1 MALPN
6 GPYDPIKEELEILN
20 YWLEKNFYK
29 PEFDPKQ
36 GRVVDTGEMKKDGRE
51 SFAIINP
58 PPNAY
63 ARPHIGNVSGYAY
76 QDVFGR
82 FNRMNGKKVL
92 MLPGKDHAGQ
102 EGEATFIK
110 NILKPE
116 GKKKSDYSRDEFYKL
131 CYEFFQK
138 NMEVALGDEKRV
150 GLSSDFDRNIFTL
163 DPKITHTVLDTFISM
178 YNDGMIYKGVRIINW
193 SPGMGSAISDND
205 TAREERE
212 AEMVYINYPLDNEP
226 DNIALEIK
234 NKFENQTIEWSFERS
249 KTKDGTKNLPF
260 HFGSYIG
267 YSINGENIKVI
278 GLGYEE
284 DKKEGDTL
292 SGKVIGI
299 QLNLSSL
306 YRLVVLNE
314 NSEIDFKKKLQEI
327 FDFELPYYA
336 GPHILLFD
344 EHKNES
350 DYVNGIFVATTR
362 PETMLADTAVVVDP
376 TDDRYK
382 DLIGKYVKLPL
393 VDRKIPIIANGK
405 VDKAFGTGAVK
416 LTPAHSQ
423 DDYYMMLDWNNLQTQ
438 LELEPN
444 AKGEVRTD
452 ALGYVS
458 NINGWKEIRN
468 SIGEVSFIN
477 SIWKDLKM
485 HGPIGKYE
493 GLSISEVR
501 EKVLEDLKSAGL
513 IEKIEKV
520 KQNVT
525 LCDRTKTVVEPMM
538 SSQWF
543 VDVNKNDLFEKVAD
557 AIELGISDSEN
568 KNAVRI
574 HPVNMAQKAL
584 YWLRNLR
591 DWPISRS
598 IWWGYRIPVWYKGEV
613 SEYVDSNG
621 QIRQSIGGVE
631 VKDME
636 EALDKGLI
644 KIQIENPNINIQTQK
659 ENGKLEIEN
668 KTTDGLPSTI
678 DQQWIQDPDCLDTW
692 FSSGQWP
699 FATLTAH
706 NLKDTF
712 YPTSIMETSY
722 DILEV
727 WVLRMIMFGIYKEG
741 KIPFRDVYLHGM
753 IRGADGQKMSKSK
766 GNVLNIDEVVNSYG
780 ADTLRL
786 FYTVG
791 NKAGAGYKVD
801 WEKIKGYKN
810 FLNKFWNASRFVL
823 MNIEGTKDEIKMPN
837 PRLEKEE
844 FNAELEKLKNDLK
857 FESNKKLVSELG
869 KIYKDTTRLI
879 DGFNIGIAIQ
889 ELLTH
894 FWHVF
899 CDICIEEA
907 KPHIY
912 TIKDK
917 ETGEI
922 KSQPEENEK
931 EETKKVLLTAIK
943 LYMKMFHPFI
953 PFITERLWKEVPKT
967 EGDFESLMYTKW

>member
-1 MALPN
+1 MALPT
-6 GPYDPIKEELEILN
+6 GPYDPIKEEIDILN
-20 YWLEKNFYK
+20 YWLEKKFYK

-36 GRVVDTGEMKKDGRE
+36 SRVVDTFEMKKDARA

-82 FNRMNGKKVL
+82 YARMNGKKVL

-110 NILKPE
+110 NVLKPK
-116 GKKKSDYSRDEFYKL
+116 GKNKL
-131 CYEFFQK
+131 DFRREDFFNLCFDFFQK
-138 NMEVALGDEKRV
+138 NMEIALRDEKRI

-163 DPKITHTVLDTFISM
+163 DPKIVPTIMDTFIKM
-178 YNDGMIYKGVRIINW
+178 YTDGMIYKGVRIINW

-205 TAREERE
+205 TAREERD
-212 AEMVYINYPLDNEP
+212 ADMVYIKYPLVEDENNELSTGR
-226 DNIALEIK
+226 NQLSAMTTN
-234 NKFENQTIEWSFERS
+234 NKVQNSIL
-249 KTKDGTKNLPF
+249 DGQSPMSNPQI
-260 HFGSYIG
+260 YI
-267 YSINGENIKVI
+267 V
-278 GLGYEE
+278 
-284 DKKEGDTL
+284 
-292 SGKVIGI
+292 
-299 QLNLSSL
+299 
-306 YRLVVLNE
+306 
-314 NSEIDFKKKLQEI
+314 
-327 FDFELPYYA
+327 
-336 GPHILLFD
+336 
-344 EHKNES
+344 
-350 DYVNGIFVATTR
+350 VATTR
-362 PETMLADTAVVVDP
+362 PETMLADTAVVVNP
-376 TDDRYK
+376 NDDRYK
-382 DLIGKYVKLPL
+382 DLIGKYVRLPL
-393 VDRKIPIIANGK
+393 TDRKIPIIANGK
-405 VDKAFGTGAVK
+405 VDKEFGTGAVK

-423 DDYYMMLDWNNLQTQ
+423 DDYYIMLDWNNLAPQ
-438 LELEPN
+438 LEAKEN
-444 AKGEVRTD
+444 EKGEVRTD

-458 NINGWKEIRN
+458 DIKGWQEIRKSVGEINYIN
-468 SIGEVSFIN
+468 SIG
-477 SIWKDLKM
+477 KDLKM
-485 HGPIGKYE
+485 HGPIGKYQ
-493 GLSISEVR
+493 GLSISEAR
-501 EKVLEDLKSAGL
+501 EKVLEDLESLGL

-520 KQNVT
+520 KQNIT

-543 VDVNKNDLFEKVAD
+543 VDVNKNDLFKKVAD
-557 AIELGISDSEN
+557 AIELGISEPEN
-568 KNAVRI
+568 ENAVRI
-574 HPVNMAQKAL
+574 HPTNMAHKAL

-613 SEYVDSNG
+613 SEYIDEHG

-631 VKDME
+631 VRDMT

-644 KIQIENPNINIQTQK
+644 KVQLENPNEEPSAVNS
-659 ENGKLEIEN
+659 KLKAQSSRLKDE
-668 KTTDGLPSTI
+668 
-678 DQQWIQDPDCLDTW
+678 WFQDPDCLDTW

-706 NLKDTF
+706 ELKDTF

-753 IRGADGQKMSKSK
+753 IRGADGGKMSKSK
-766 GNVLNIDEVVNSYG
+766 GNVLNIDEVVNLYG

-810 FLNKFWNASRFVL
+810 FLNKLWNASRFVL
-823 MNIEGTKDEIKMPN
+823 MNIEDTKNEIKMPN
-837 PRLEKEE
+837 PRLSEDE
-844 FNAELEKLKNDLK
+844 FNAEIEKIKADLNC
-857 FESNKKLVSELG
+857 ESNKKLIYELG
-869 KIYKDTTRLI
+869 QIYRDTTRLI

-907 KPHIY
+907 KSHIY
-912 TIKDK
+912 TIKDNL
-917 ETGEI
+917 TGEI
-922 KSQPEENEK
+922 KTEPNLDEK
-931 EETKKVLLTAIK
+931 NETKMVLLTAIK

-953 PFITERLWKEVPKT
+953 PFVTERIWKEVPKSDS
-967 EGDFESLMYTKW
+967 DFESLMYTKW